1 MSRPTAASTAAA
13 IFIMACLLSSGVIRE
28 ATAAISCGQVASS
41 LGQCVSYLTG
51 QGPLLKPCC
60 AGVQRLN
67 AAASSTPD
75 RRQACACLKSISGS
89 ISNLKPNLAAG
100 LPGMCGVSIP
110 YPISTTTDCS
120 R

>member
-13 IFIMACLLSSGVIRE
+13 VFIMACLLSPGVIRE
-28 ATAAISCGQVASS
+28 AAAAISCGQVASS
-41 LGQCVSYLTG
+41 LGQCFGYITG
-51 QGPLLKPCC
+51 QGPLSQQCC

-75 RRQACACLKSISGS
+75 RQTACGCLKSLSGR
-89 ISNLKPNLAAG
+89 ISNLNPNLAAG
-100 LPGMCGVSIP
+100 LPGRCGVSIP